1 MKLWSRQRNYCIANK
16 KTDQIRGKH
25 KNNGSLPEKSRNDKR
40 KGADFYETFPCAK
53 EMIDLAEKV
62 SGIPMKELL
71 FEENENINITK
82 YTQIAML
89 ADELAI
95 WSVLREKGLVS
106 VVNAGLSLG
115 EYAALVASGV
125 MTAEDAFRV
134 VVKRGEY
141 MQEAV
146 PTGGAMTAILGAD
159 TAIIEK
165 ICEETEGIVS
175 VANYNCPGQIV
186 ITGEQQAV
194 DAAATALK
202 EAGAKRCTPLNVS
215 GPFHSAMLLPAGEK
229 LAAELENIE
238 IHEIAVPYITNVTA
252 DYVTDSSQVK
262 ELLKKQISS
271 SVRWQQSVERMIADG
286 IEAFIEI
293 GPKKSLCGFMKRID
307 KTVPAYHVDKVTD
320 LESVLNELVQQ
331 RRFLFFANCE
341 NYRVQR

>member
-1 MKLWSRQRNYCIANK
+1 MKKIAFIFPG
-16 KTDQIRGKH
+16 QGSQYVGMGK
-25 KNNGSLPEKSRNDKR
+25 
-40 KGADFYETFPCAK
+40 DFYETFPCAK
-53 EMIDLAEKV
+53 ELIDLAEKV

-95 WSVLREKGLVS
+95 WSVLREKGVES
-106 VVNAGLSLG
+106 AVNAGLSLG

-125 MTAEDAFRV
+125 MTPEDAFRV
-134 VVKRGEY
+134 VTKRGEF

-146 PTGGAMTAILGAD
+146 PTGGAMTAVLGAD
-159 TAIIEK
+159 TAVIEN

-175 VANYNCPGQIV
+175 IANYNCPGQIV
-186 ITGEQQAV
+186 ITGEQKAV
-194 DAAATALK
+194 DTAAAALK

-229 LAAELENIE
+229 LAAELEQVE
-238 IHEIAVPYITNVTA
+238 IHKIAVPYITNVTA

-286 IEAFIEI
+286 VEAFIEI

-320 LESVLNELVQQ
+320 LESVLEVI
-331 RRFLFFANCE
+331 
-341 NYRVQR
+341 

>member
-1 MKLWSRQRNYCIANK
+1 MKKIAFIFPG
-16 KTDQIRGKH
+16 QGSQYVGMGK
-25 KNNGSLPEKSRNDKR
+25 
-40 KGADFYETFPCAK
+40 DFYETFPCAK

-95 WSVLREKGLVS
+95 WSVLREKGVES
-106 VVNAGLSLG
+106 AVNAGLSLG

-125 MTAEDAFRV
+125 MTPEDAFRV
-134 VVKRGEY
+134 VTKRGEF

-146 PTGGAMTAILGAD
+146 PTGGAMTAVLGAD
-159 TAIIEK
+159 TAVIEN

-175 VANYNCPGQIV
+175 IANYNCPGQIV
-186 ITGEQQAV
+186 ITGEQKAV
-194 DAAATALK
+194 DTAAAALK

-229 LAAELENIE
+229 LAAELEQVE
-238 IHEIAVPYITNVTA
+238 IHKIAVPYITNVTA
-252 DYVTDSSQVK
+252 DYVTDPSQVK

-286 IEAFIEI
+286 VEAFIEI

-320 LESVLNELVQQ
+320 LESVLEVI
-331 RRFLFFANCE
+331 
-341 NYRVQR
+341 

>member
-1 MKLWSRQRNYCIANK
+1 MKKIAFIFPG
-16 KTDQIRGKH
+16 QGSQYVGMGK
-25 KNNGSLPEKSRNDKR
+25 
-40 KGADFYETFPCAK
+40 DFYETFPCAK

-89 ADELAI
+89 TDELAI
-95 WSVLREKGLVS
+95 WSVLREKGVES
-106 VVNAGLSLG
+106 AVNAGLSLG

-125 MTAEDAFRV
+125 MTPEDAFRV
-134 VVKRGEY
+134 VTKRGEF

-146 PTGGAMTAILGAD
+146 PTGGAMTAVLGAD
-159 TAIIEK
+159 TAVIEN

-175 VANYNCPGQIV
+175 IANYNCPGQIV
-186 ITGEQQAV
+186 ITGEQKAV
-194 DAAATALK
+194 DTAAAALK

-229 LAAELENIE
+229 LAAELEQVE
-238 IHEIAVPYITNVTA
+238 IHKIAVPYITNVTA

-286 IEAFIEI
+286 VEAFIEI

-320 LESVLNELVQQ
+320 LESVLEVI
-331 RRFLFFANCE
+331 
-341 NYRVQR
+341 

>member
-1 MKLWSRQRNYCIANK
+1 MKKIAFIFPG
-16 KTDQIRGKH
+16 QGSQYVGMGK
-25 KNNGSLPEKSRNDKR
+25 
-40 KGADFYETFPCAK
+40 DFYETFPCAK

-95 WSVLREKGLVS
+95 WSVLREKGVES
-106 VVNAGLSLG
+106 AVNAGLSLG

-125 MTAEDAFRV
+125 MTPEDAFRV
-134 VVKRGEY
+134 VTKRGEF
-141 MQEAV
+141 MQDAV
-146 PTGGAMTAILGAD
+146 PTGGAMTAVLGAD
-159 TAIIEK
+159 TAVIEN

-175 VANYNCPGQIV
+175 IANYNCPGQIV
-186 ITGEQQAV
+186 ITGEQKAV
-194 DAAATALK
+194 DTAAAALK

-229 LAAELENIE
+229 LAAELEQVE
-238 IHEIAVPYITNVTA
+238 IHKIAVPYITNVTA

-286 IEAFIEI
+286 VEAFIEI

-320 LESVLNELVQQ
+320 LESVLEVI
-331 RRFLFFANCE
+331 
-341 NYRVQR
+341 

>member
-1 MKLWSRQRNYCIANK
+1 MKKIAFIFPG
-16 KTDQIRGKH
+16 QGSQYVGMGK
-25 KNNGSLPEKSRNDKR
+25 
-40 KGADFYETFPCAK
+40 DFYETFPCAK

-95 WSVLREKGLVS
+95 WSVLREKGLES

-125 MTAEDAFRV
+125 MTPEDAFRV
-134 VVKRGEY
+134 VAKRGEY

-146 PTGGAMTAILGAD
+146 PTGGAMTAVLGAD
-159 TAIIEK
+159 TAVIEK

-175 VANYNCPGQIV
+175 IANYNGPGQIV

-194 DAAATALK
+194 DAAAAALK

-229 LAAELENIE
+229 LAAELEHVE

-252 DYVTDSSQVK
+252 DYVTDPSQVK

-286 IEAFIEI
+286 VEAFIEI

-320 LESVLNELVQQ
+320 LDSVLSELAQ
-331 RRFLFFANCE
+331 
-341 NYRVQR
+341 

>member
-1 MKLWSRQRNYCIANK
+1 MKKIAFIFPG
-16 KTDQIRGKH
+16 QGSQYVGMGK
-25 KNNGSLPEKSRNDKR
+25 
-40 KGADFYETFPCAK
+40 DFYETIPCAK

-95 WSVLREKGLVS
+95 WSVLREKGLES

-125 MTAEDAFRV
+125 MTPEDAFRV
-134 VVKRGEY
+134 VAKRGEY

-146 PTGGAMTAILGAD
+146 PTGGAMTAVLGAD
-159 TAIIEK
+159 TAVIEK

-175 VANYNCPGQIV
+175 IANYNCPGQIV

-194 DAAATALK
+194 DAAAAALK

-229 LAAELENIE
+229 LAAELEHVE

-252 DYVTDSSQVK
+252 DYVTDPSQVK

-286 IEAFIEI
+286 VEAFIEI

-320 LESVLNELVQQ
+320 LDSVLSELAQ
-331 RRFLFFANCE
+331 
-341 NYRVQR
+341 

>member
-1 MKLWSRQRNYCIANK
+1 MKKIAFIFPG
-16 KTDQIRGKH
+16 QGSQYVGMGK
-25 KNNGSLPEKSRNDKR
+25 
-40 KGADFYETFPCAK
+40 DFYETFPCAK

-95 WSVLREKGLVS
+95 WSVLREKGVES
-106 VVNAGLSLG
+106 AVNAGLSLG

-125 MTAEDAFRV
+125 MTPEDAFRV
-134 VVKRGEY
+134 VTKRGEY

-146 PTGGAMTAILGAD
+146 PTGGAMTAVLGAD
-159 TAIIEK
+159 TAVIEK

-175 VANYNCPGQIV
+175 IANYNCPGQIV
-186 ITGEQQAV
+186 ITGEQKAV
-194 DAAATALK
+194 DAAAAALK

-229 LAAELENIE
+229 LAAELEQVE

-252 DYVTDSSQVK
+252 DYVTDPSQVK

-286 IEAFIEI
+286 VEAFIEI

-320 LESVLNELVQQ
+320 LDNVLSEL
-331 RRFLFFANCE
+331 CE
-341 NYRVQR
+341 A

>member
-1 MKLWSRQRNYCIANK
+1 MKKIAFIFPG
-16 KTDQIRGKH
+16 QGSQYVGMGK
-25 KNNGSLPEKSRNDKR
+25 
-40 KGADFYETFPCAK
+40 DFYETFPCAK

-95 WSVLREKGLVS
+95 WSVLREKGLES

-115 EYAALVASGV
+115 EYATLVASGV
-125 MTAEDAFRV
+125 MTPEDAFRV
-134 VVKRGEY
+134 VAKRGEY

-146 PTGGAMTAILGAD
+146 PTGGAMTAVLGAD

-175 VANYNCPGQIV
+175 IANYNCPGQIV

-194 DAAATALK
+194 DAAAAALK

-229 LAAELENIE
+229 LAAELEHVE

-252 DYVTDSSQVK
+252 DYVTDPSQVK

-286 IEAFIEI
+286 VEAFIEI

-320 LESVLNELVQQ
+320 LDSVLSELAQ
-331 RRFLFFANCE
+331 
-341 NYRVQR
+341 

>member
-1 MKLWSRQRNYCIANK
+1 MKKIAFIFPG
-16 KTDQIRGKH
+16 QGSQYIGMGK
-25 KNNGSLPEKSRNDKR
+25 
-40 KGADFYETFPCAK
+40 DFYETFPCAK

-95 WSVLREKGLVS
+95 WSVLREKGFES

-125 MTAEDAFRV
+125 MTPEDAFRV
-134 VVKRGEY
+134 VAKRGEY

-146 PTGGAMTAILGAD
+146 PTGGAMTAVLGAD
-159 TAIIEK
+159 TAVIEK

-175 VANYNCPGQIV
+175 IANYNCPGQIV
-186 ITGEQQAV
+186 ITGEKQAV
-194 DAAATALK
+194 DAAAAALK

-229 LAAELENIE
+229 LAAELEQVE

-252 DYVTDSSQVK
+252 DYVTDPSQVK

-271 SVRWQQSVERMIADG
+271 SVRWKQSVERMIADG
-286 IEAFIEI
+286 VEAFIEI

-320 LESVLNELVQQ
+320 LESISDV
-331 RRFLFFANCE
+331 R
-341 NYRVQR
+341 

>member
-1 MKLWSRQRNYCIANK
+1 MKKIAFIFPG
-16 KTDQIRGKH
+16 QGSQYVGMGK
-25 KNNGSLPEKSRNDKR
+25 
-40 KGADFYETFPCAK
+40 DFYETFPCAK

-95 WSVLREKGLVS
+95 WSVLREKGVES
-106 VVNAGLSLG
+106 AVNAGLSLG
-115 EYAALVASGV
+115 EYAALIASGV
-125 MTAEDAFRV
+125 MTPEDAFRV
-134 VVKRGEY
+134 VTKRGEF

-146 PTGGAMTAILGAD
+146 PTGGAMTAVLGAD
-159 TAIIEK
+159 TAVIEN
-165 ICEETEGIVS
+165 ICKETEGIVS
-175 VANYNCPGQIV
+175 IANYNCPGQIV
-186 ITGEQQAV
+186 ITGEQKAV
-194 DAAATALK
+194 DTAAAALK

-229 LAAELENIE
+229 LAAELDQVE
-238 IHEIAVPYITNVTA
+238 IHKIAVPYITNVTA

-271 SVRWQQSVERMIADG
+271 SVCWQQSVERMIADG
-286 IEAFIEI
+286 VEAFIEI

-320 LESVLNELVQQ
+320 LESVLEVI
-331 RRFLFFANCE
+331 
-341 NYRVQR
+341 

>member
-1 MKLWSRQRNYCIANK
+1 MKKIAFIFPG
-16 KTDQIRGKH
+16 Q
-25 KNNGSLPEKSRNDKR
+25 GSQYV
-40 KGADFYETFPCAK
+40 GMGQDFYETFPCAK

-95 WSVLREKGLVS
+95 WSVLREKGVES
-106 VVNAGLSLG
+106 AVNAGLSLG
-115 EYAALVASGV
+115 EYAALIASGV
-125 MTAEDAFRV
+125 MTPEDAFRV
-134 VVKRGEY
+134 VTKRGEF

-146 PTGGAMTAILGAD
+146 PTGGAMTAVLGAD
-159 TAIIEK
+159 TAVIEN
-165 ICEETEGIVS
+165 ICKETEGIVS
-175 VANYNCPGQIV
+175 IANYNCPGQIV
-186 ITGEQQAV
+186 ITGEQKAV
-194 DAAATALK
+194 DTAAAALK

-229 LAAELENIE
+229 LAAELDQVE
-238 IHEIAVPYITNVTA
+238 IHKIAVPYITNVTA

-271 SVRWQQSVERMIADG
+271 SVCWQQSVERMIADG
-286 IEAFIEI
+286 VEAFIEI

-320 LESVLNELVQQ
+320 LESVLEVI
-331 RRFLFFANCE
+331 
-341 NYRVQR
+341 

>member
-1 MKLWSRQRNYCIANK
+1 MKKIAFIFPG
-16 KTDQIRGKH
+16 QGSQYVGMGK
-25 KNNGSLPEKSRNDKR
+25 
-40 KGADFYETFPCAK
+40 DFYETFPCAK

-89 ADELAI
+89 ADELVI
-95 WSVLREKGLVS
+95 WSVLREKGLES

-125 MTAEDAFRV
+125 MTPEDAFRV
-134 VVKRGEY
+134 VAKRGEY

-146 PTGGAMTAILGAD
+146 PTGGAMTAVLGAD
-159 TAIIEK
+159 TAVIEK

-175 VANYNCPGQIV
+175 IANYNCPGQIV

-194 DAAATALK
+194 DAAAAALK

-229 LAAELENIE
+229 LAAELEHVE

-252 DYVTDSSQVK
+252 DYVTDPSQVK

-286 IEAFIEI
+286 VEAFIEI

-320 LESVLNELVQQ
+320 LDSVLSELAQ
-331 RRFLFFANCE
+331 
-341 NYRVQR
+341 

>member
-1 MKLWSRQRNYCIANK
+1 MKKIAFIFPG
-16 KTDQIRGKH
+16 QGSQYVGMGK
-25 KNNGSLPEKSRNDKR
+25 
-40 KGADFYETFPCAK
+40 DFYETFPCAK

-95 WSVLREKGLVS
+95 WSVLREKGLES

-125 MTAEDAFRV
+125 MTPEDAFRV
-134 VVKRGEY
+134 VAKRGEY

-146 PTGGAMTAILGAD
+146 PTGGAMTAVLGAD
-159 TAIIEK
+159 TAVIEK

-175 VANYNCPGQIV
+175 IANYNCPGQIV

-215 GPFHSAMLLPAGEK
+215 GPFHSAILLPAGEK
-229 LAAELENIE
+229 LAAELEHVE

-252 DYVTDSSQVK
+252 DYVTDPSQVK

-286 IEAFIEI
+286 VEAFIEI

-320 LESVLNELVQQ
+320 LDSVLSELAQ
-331 RRFLFFANCE
+331 
-341 NYRVQR
+341 

>member
-1 MKLWSRQRNYCIANK
+1 MKKIAFIFPG
-16 KTDQIRGKH
+16 QGSQYVGMGK
-25 KNNGSLPEKSRNDKR
+25 
-40 KGADFYETFPCAK
+40 DFYETFPCAK

-95 WSVLREKGLVS
+95 WSVLREKGLES

-125 MTAEDAFRV
+125 MTPEDAFRV
-134 VVKRGEY
+134 VAKRGEY

-146 PTGGAMTAILGAD
+146 PTGGAMTAVLGAD
-159 TAIIEK
+159 TAVIEK

-175 VANYNCPGQIV
+175 IANYNCPGQIV

-194 DAAATALK
+194 DAAAAALK

-229 LAAELENIE
+229 LAAELEHVE

-252 DYVTDSSQVK
+252 DYVTDPSQVK
-262 ELLKKQISS
+262 ELLKKQLSS

-286 IEAFIEI
+286 VEAFIEI

-320 LESVLNELVQQ
+320 LDSVLSELAQ
-331 RRFLFFANCE
+331 
-341 NYRVQR
+341 

>member
-1 MKLWSRQRNYCIANK
+1 MKKIAFIFPG
-16 KTDQIRGKH
+16 QGSQYVGMGK
-25 KNNGSLPEKSRNDKR
+25 
-40 KGADFYETFPCAK
+40 DFYETFPCAK

-95 WSVLREKGLVS
+95 WSVLREKGVES
-106 VVNAGLSLG
+106 AVNAGLSLG

-125 MTAEDAFRV
+125 MTPEDTFRV
-134 VVKRGEY
+134 VTKRGEF

-146 PTGGAMTAILGAD
+146 PTGGAMTAVLGAD
-159 TAIIEK
+159 TAVIEN

-175 VANYNCPGQIV
+175 IANYNCPGQIV
-186 ITGEQQAV
+186 ITGEQKAV
-194 DAAATALK
+194 DTAAAALK

-229 LAAELENIE
+229 LAAELEQVE
-238 IHEIAVPYITNVTA
+238 IHKIAVPYITNVTA

-286 IEAFIEI
+286 VEAFIEI

-320 LESVLNELVQQ
+320 LESVLEVI
-331 RRFLFFANCE
+331 
-341 NYRVQR
+341 

>member
-1 MKLWSRQRNYCIANK
+1 MKKIAFIFPG
-16 KTDQIRGKH
+16 QGSQYVGMGK
-25 KNNGSLPEKSRNDKR
+25 
-40 KGADFYETFPCAK
+40 DFYETFPCAK

-95 WSVLREKGLVS
+95 WSVLREKGFES

-125 MTAEDAFRV
+125 MTPEDAFRV
-134 VVKRGEY
+134 VAKRGEY

-146 PTGGAMTAILGAD
+146 PTGGAMTAVLGAD
-159 TAIIEK
+159 TAVIEK

-175 VANYNCPGQIV
+175 IANYNCPGQIV

-194 DAAATALK
+194 DAAAAALK

-215 GPFHSAMLLPAGEK
+215 GPFHSAMLLSAGEK
-229 LAAELENIE
+229 LAAELEQVE

-252 DYVTDSSQVK
+252 DYVTDPSQVK

-286 IEAFIEI
+286 VEAFIEI

-320 LESVLNELVQQ
+320 LESISDV
-331 RRFLFFANCE
+331 R
-341 NYRVQR
+341 

>member
-1 MKLWSRQRNYCIANK
+1 MKKIAFIFPG
-16 KTDQIRGKH
+16 QGSQYVGMGK
-25 KNNGSLPEKSRNDKR
+25 
-40 KGADFYETFPCAK
+40 DFYETFPCAK

-71 FEENENINITK
+71 FEKNENINITK

-95 WSVLREKGLVS
+95 WSVLREKGVES
-106 VVNAGLSLG
+106 AVNAGLSLG

-125 MTAEDAFRV
+125 MTPEDAFRV
-134 VVKRGEY
+134 VTKRGEF

-146 PTGGAMTAILGAD
+146 PTGGAMTAVLGAD
-159 TAIIEK
+159 TAVIEK

-175 VANYNCPGQIV
+175 IANYNCPGQIV

-229 LAAELENIE
+229 LAAELEHVE

-252 DYVTDSSQVK
+252 DYVTDPSQVK

-286 IEAFIEI
+286 VEAFIEI

-320 LESVLNELVQQ
+320 LDSVLSELAQ
-331 RRFLFFANCE
+331 
-341 NYRVQR
+341 

>member
-1 MKLWSRQRNYCIANK
+1 MKKIAFIFPG
-16 KTDQIRGKH
+16 QGSQYVGMGK
-25 KNNGSLPEKSRNDKR
+25 
-40 KGADFYETFPCAK
+40 DFYETFPCAK

-71 FEENENINITK
+71 FEENEDINITK

-95 WSVLREKGLVS
+95 WSVLREKGFES

-125 MTAEDAFRV
+125 MTPEDAFRV
-134 VVKRGEY
+134 VAKRGEY

-146 PTGGAMTAILGAD
+146 PTGGAMTAVLGAD
-159 TAIIEK
+159 TAVIEK

-175 VANYNCPGQIV
+175 IANYNCPGQIV

-194 DAAATALK
+194 DAAAAALK

-229 LAAELENIE
+229 LAAELEQVE

-252 DYVTDSSQVK
+252 DYVIDSSQVK

-286 IEAFIEI
+286 VEAFIEI

-320 LESVLNELVQQ
+320 LESVLEVI
-331 RRFLFFANCE
+331 
-341 NYRVQR
+341 

>member
-1 MKLWSRQRNYCIANK
+1 MKKIAFIFPG
-16 KTDQIRGKH
+16 QGSQYVGMGK
-25 KNNGSLPEKSRNDKR
+25 
-40 KGADFYETFPCAK
+40 DFYETFPCAK

-95 WSVLREKGLVS
+95 WSVLREKGLES

-125 MTAEDAFRV
+125 MTPEDAFRV
-134 VVKRGEY
+134 VAKRGEY

-146 PTGGAMTAILGAD
+146 PTGGAMTAVLGAD

-175 VANYNCPGQIV
+175 IANYNCPGQIV

-194 DAAATALK
+194 DAAAAALK

-229 LAAELENIE
+229 LAAELEHVE

-252 DYVTDSSQVK
+252 DYVTDPSQVK

-286 IEAFIEI
+286 VEVFIEI

-320 LESVLNELVQQ
+320 LDSVLSELAQ
-331 RRFLFFANCE
+331 
-341 NYRVQR
+341 